1 MPGIFDL
8 LTPLDVRDTY
18 SITDPI
24 YQKGGWREVAG
35 IAERNAI
42 TEERRRAGM
51 FVYVNELK
59 KLFVLGEDLTNAAWS
74 EADLTS
80 NLPSSIKFE
89 ELRISSLVSINTDI
103 GNLDDVNI
111 DAISII
117 KFTNATSVSG
127 FYANI
132 EDDGK
137 LLFVHNLNDKDILIL
152 KNNSIDSLEGNRI
165 YTSINNDI
173 NMLPK
178 SGMLLQYIGEDLH
191 WRVIGGLGNGNF
203 NKKFEF
209 TNVNT
214 LTIDHNLGY
223 IPSVFLFDVSGVE
236 AEGQVN
242 YVNENTII
250 LNFNKNETGYVIL
263 K

>member
-24 YQKGGWREVAG
+24 FQKGGWREVLT
-35 IAERNAI
+35 ITERNAI
-42 TEERRRAGM
+42 TEERRRPGM
-51 FVYVNELK
+51 FVFVVSEKTLY
-59 KLFVLGEDLTNAAWS
+59 VLGEDISNDGWVV
-74 EADLTS
+74 ADLT
-80 NLPSSIKFE
+80 NNIPLTFKFE
-89 ELRISSLVSINTDI
+89 ELKVSSLVAINNSV
-103 GNLDDVNI
+103 GNLDDVDING
-111 DAISII
+111 ISII
-117 KFTNATSVSG
+117 KFTDATSVSG

-137 LLFVHNLNDKDILIL
+137 LLFVHNLSDTNVLIL
-152 KNNSIDSLEGNRI
+152 KNNSVDSLEGNRI

-178 SGMLLQYIGEDLH
+178 SAMLLQYIGEDLH
-191 WRVIGGLGNGNF
+191 WRVVGGIGNSNF
-203 NKKFEF
+203 NKKIEF
-209 TNVNT
+209 TNVKT
-214 LTIDHNLGY
+214 FTINHNLGY
-223 IPSVFLFDVSGVE
+223 IPSVFLFDISGIE